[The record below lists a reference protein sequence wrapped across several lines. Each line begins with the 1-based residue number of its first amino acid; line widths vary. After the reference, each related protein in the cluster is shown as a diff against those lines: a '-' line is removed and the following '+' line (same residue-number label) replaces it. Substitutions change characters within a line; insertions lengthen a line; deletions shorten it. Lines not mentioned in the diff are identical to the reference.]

1 MELLW
6 SPVSSGPTALG
17 LWSIYHHVGD
27 AQLCRCSCSQLHLGP
42 GLQLRQPGEEVPDM
56 TSPDFPEYGSRRCP
70 GEYRWVLGGWLNPAR
85 IFYRRCW
92 HPKSS
97 QILSVFKDELINS
110 GNQLQQFPG
119 NPCIFIAFFTW
130 KTTRCRK
137 GRIAEYIREM
147 DDLVENFGPGWG
159 FGGVEQAMCFLSVFL
174 FWWGPTYTFGFW
186 GNSRFLDVLLGSVI

>member
-1 MELLW
+1 MIYL
-6 SPVSSGPTALG
+6 VSGPTTLG

-27 AQLCRCSCSQLHLGP
+27 AQLLQVQPSCTWKTGVATTWFAKATWGRSARHDFTRLSGVW
-42 GLQLRQPGEEVPDM
+42 ESEVPV
-56 TSPDFPEYGSRRCP
+56 R
-70 GEYRWVLGGWLNPAR
+70 LGGWFATER

-92 HPKSS
+92 HPKKVPRYC
-97 QILSVFKDELINS
+97 ISVFKDELINS
-110 GNQLQQFPG
+110 GNPLKQFPA
-119 NPCIFIAFFTW
+119 NPCIFIAFFAW
-130 KTTRCRK
+130 KTMTCRK